1 MGQIC
6 FNRFGRQKTNKLK
19 YPGYDIVCH
28 GCGSPRETPFVDL
41 PAVIN
46 SHQNIN
52 KLPNNNRGIEWSN
65 LI

>member
-19 YPGYDIVCH
+19 YPGYDIVYN

-41 PAVIN
+41 PAVKN